1 MNSKKT
7 VKLSSMSR
15 VLAIAPESIDEENRT
30 VEVVWTTGARA
41 TQFNWELGEIIEELE
56 VSSKAIN
63 MERLGSGSAPF
74 LNMHCGWDLSSI
86 LGVVERAWIIEGKE
100 GRAIIRFAKDDEN
113 IDKIWNLV
121 KQRIVCNISV
131 GYTVE
136 EYEKYEEDGKFIY
149 RAIKWTPVEL
159 SAVTVP
165 ADANANVRAHEPR
178 TGNCVIS
185 TRSTTKE
192 KIMTKR
198 SKRENEE
205 DLDDLVIDDEEVR
218 ADEEVEQDPA
228 DDETP
233 AESRE
238 GEEENEQERED
249 DDDKVCRSGKFSI
262 SRRKFIYDLCEV
274 AGLSITAARKFYES
288 KSSISEIR
296 AKILKERSAGF
307 ENVSN
312 TRGLPAAKSTKTL
325 SQRAAEVYK
334 K

>member
-1 MNSKKT
+1 MSEKKT
-7 VKLSSMSR
+7 VKIQSLNRVMS
-15 VLAIAPESIDEENRT
+15 IAPGSIDLENRT

-41 TQFNWELGEIIEELE
+41 RQWSWELGEITEELE

-74 LNMHCGWDLSSI
+74 LNMHDGWSLSSI
-86 LGVVERAWIIEGKE
+86 LGVVERAWIVDGKE
-100 GRAIIRFAKDDEN
+100 GRAVIRFPKGDED

-121 KQRIVCNISV
+121 AQRIICNISV

-136 EYEKYEEDGKFIY
+136 EYEKYEENGEIIY

-165 ADANANVRAHEPR
+165 ADANANVRSKEVR
-178 TGNCVIS
+178 TNACVIT

-198 SKRENEE
+198 SKREDEE
-205 DLDDLVIDDEEVR
+205 DIEKIDIEEEARSDD
-218 ADEEVEQDPA
+218 QDPEK
-228 DDETP
+228 DDTP
-233 AESRE
+233 AEE
-238 GEEENEQERED
+238 DRED
-249 DDDKVCRSGKFSI
+249 EEDKENREDCDDDKECRSSKFSI
-262 SRRKFIYDLCEV
+262 SRRDFIYDLCEV
-274 AGLSITAARKFYES
+274 AGLPISAARKFNES
-288 KSSISEIR
+288 KLPLSSIRSQ
-296 AKILKERSAGF
+296 ILKQRSADF

-312 TRGLPAAKSTKTL
+312 TRGISTSKKTKTL
-325 SQRAAEVYK
+325 AQRAAEVYK

>member
-1 MNSKKT
+1 MSNKKT
-7 VKLSSMSR
+7 VKLSNMTR

-41 TQFNWELGEIIEELE
+41 RQWNWDLGGEILEELE

-74 LNMHCGWDLSSI
+74 LNMHCGWSLSSI
-86 LGVVERAWIIEGKE
+86 LGVVERAWIVEGKE
-100 GRAIIRFAKDDEN
+100 GRAIIRFPKDDED

-121 KQRIVCNISV
+121 KQRIICNISV
-131 GYTVE
+131 GYSVE

-165 ADANANVRAHEPR
+165 ADANANVRAQETR
-178 TGNCVIS
+178 TGDCVIT
-185 TRSTTKE
+185 TRSATKE
-192 KIMTKR
+192 KIMKKR
-198 SKRENEE
+198 SKRENDEELDDIIVDDDEVRSEE
-205 DLDDLVIDDEEVR
+205 DGKDPEDDD
-218 ADEEVEQDPA
+218 
-228 DDETP
+228 TP
-233 AESRE
+233 AENRE
-238 GEEENEQERED
+238 NGNEDEETRED
-249 DDDKVCRSGKFSI
+249 DDDKTCRSAKVSI
-262 SRRKFIYDLCEV
+262 SRRDFIYGLCEA
-274 AGLSITAARKFYES
+274 AGLSITSARKFYES
-288 KSSISEIR
+288 KSSLSEIR
-296 AKILKERSAGF
+296 NQILKQRSSNF

-312 TRGLPAAKSTKTL
+312 TRGISKSKPHKTL